1 MSWSLKRMRQIEE
14 RAAGWTD
21 RRRTQRKYWAA
32 NRQQMC
38 RQKQTDS
45 RQPDDKGHIDL
56 ITALCFPAL
65 RSVCSLAGKG
75 RFFLSWCLT
84 HCGRMPLR
92 PALPKHLTSPGLETM
107 REKIYCPKTRF
118 SCNENQNQR
127 KAVRQTGWTSTNEEE
142 VMKRRVKGLRP
153 HYRNFLNLKSYFISV

>member
-1 MSWSLKRMRQIEE
+1 MSWSLKWMRQIEE
-14 RAAGWTD
+14 QATGWTD

-65 RSVCSLAGKG
+65 RSVCSSAGKG
-75 RFFLSWCLT
+75 CFFLSWCLT
-84 HCGRMPLR
+84 HCGRNASEGSSAKTP
-92 PALPKHLTSPGLETM
+92 HISPGWKQWGRRFTVQRLGFPATKT
-107 REKIYCPKTRF
+107 KIR
-118 SCNENQNQR
+118 
-127 KAVRQTGWTSTNEEE
+127 VRQTGRTSTNEEE

-153 HYRNFLNLKSYFISV
+153 HYRNFLNLKSYLSLG